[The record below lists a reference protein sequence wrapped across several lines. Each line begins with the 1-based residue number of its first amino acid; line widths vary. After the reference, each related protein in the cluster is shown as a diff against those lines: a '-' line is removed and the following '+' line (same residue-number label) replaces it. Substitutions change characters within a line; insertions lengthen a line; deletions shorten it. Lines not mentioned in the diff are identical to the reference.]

1 MEDRLPSSPVS
12 KKVEQKI
19 ENYLKQIELKEIG
32 QERQSIIVAISL
44 IKHSIAIANNNFA
57 TGLEIIESLS
67 NIGSIDDSI
76 IIHLQTKEAIAE
88 YLCGTKTLEQV
99 TNFVEANCQQIDNL
113 LMAES
118 LKLRFVEVLLADN
131 IEAAKTRF
139 NQLTKPD
146 NFTRSNT
153 SIRYSA
159 RWWLVHSKI
168 FSSSSKSS
176 LRESLMKFRE
186 AGCGNVAAEL
196 ESKFHTQV

>member
-1 MEDRLPSSPVS
+1 MCIRDR

-19 ENYLKQIELKEIG
+19 ENNLKQIELKEIG

-44 IKHSIAIANNNFA
+44 IKHSIAMANNDFT
-57 TGLEIIESLS
+57 TGLEIIESMS

-76 IIHLQTKEAIAE
+76 IIHLQTKEAIAK
-88 YLCGTKTLEQV
+88 YLLGAKTLDEV
-99 TNFVEANCQQIDNL
+99 TNFVDANCQQIDNL

-118 LKLRFVEVLLADN
+118 LKLRFVEVLFTDN
-131 IEAAKTRF
+131 IEVAKTRF

-146 NFTRSNT
+146 KFTRSNT

-159 RWWLVHSKI
+159 RWWLAHSKI

-186 AGCGNVAAEL
+186 AGCGNVAVEL